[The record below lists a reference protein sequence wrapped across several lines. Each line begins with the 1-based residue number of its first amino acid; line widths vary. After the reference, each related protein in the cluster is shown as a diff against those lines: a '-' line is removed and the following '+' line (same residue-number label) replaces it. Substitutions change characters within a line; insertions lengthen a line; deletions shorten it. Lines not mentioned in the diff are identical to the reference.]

1 MPTITSPPG
10 ATPSDSIRWLTWE
23 VSPADAGTETSAE
36 HRSNLAAMVTHV
48 RRESGVDPVP
58 LRLPGTDWVPHNADV
73 PAAMGQNF
81 IYL

>member
-1 MPTITSPPG
+1 
-10 ATPSDSIRWLTWE
+10 
-23 VSPADAGTETSAE
+23 
-36 HRSNLAAMVTHV
+36 MVTHV